1 MLILTYFPF
10 YFSIGKWCHMDCF
23 QVPEKY
29 FSHMLYRLGVPVLH
43 SACNTQHKRQ
53 PIFKR
58 NTRRLSYRTFEEK
71 FREIL
76 EEQDSA
82 VFRPGALFRNDEEVP
97 DISEMDAEEALV
109 LARQRAKKPAARP
122 TSRSVIEIGLGEG
135 RCTWEVE
142 FIWWPGLYSHSRYG
156 KLTIRFFIRKA
167 SI

>member
-1 MLILTYFPF
+1 MWIVSKCRKNISVT
-10 YFSIGKWCHMDCF
+10 
-23 QVPEKY
+23 
-29 FSHMLYRLGVPVLH
+29 LYRLGVPVLH
-43 SACNTQHKRQ
+43 SACDTQHKRQ

-97 DISEMDAEEALV
+97 DISEMDAKEALV